1 MLPDTKNKPVK
12 VNKICYILVGFHV
25 GDVFFIKASLIEL
38 LAFTGEFKV
47 D

>member
-25 GDVFFIKASLIEL
+25 GDVFFYKGFINRTVGFHRRVQS
-38 LAFTGEFKV
+38 
-47 D
+47 